1 MDIHPVPSLSF
12 ALLCVGV
19 SPMRIVQNI
28 GSLVVHP
35 GAEHKDPT
43 GMFSVTKAEALR
55 YDESICRIAGL
66 EVLLILD

>member
-1 MDIHPVPSLSF
+1 
-12 ALLCVGV
+12 
-19 SPMRIVQNI
+19 MRIVQNI